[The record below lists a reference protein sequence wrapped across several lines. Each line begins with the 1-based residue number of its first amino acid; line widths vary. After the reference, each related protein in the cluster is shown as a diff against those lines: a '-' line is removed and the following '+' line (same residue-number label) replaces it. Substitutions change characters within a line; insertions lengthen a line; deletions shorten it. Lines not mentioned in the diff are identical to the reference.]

1 MGALSL
7 SSCGTGNELVP
18 SGSRGQDVEQGAEA
32 LRGEIQRPVRKNPL
46 KSSFQKAERAALNRV
61 NFFFPEIPKRYS
73 DREAVARDPG
83 MGAPVPSGTE
93 MTTYLYT
100 YWHVI
105 SPPGSVP

>member
-18 SGSRGQDVEQGAEA
+18 SGSWGQDVEQGVEA
-32 LRGEIQRPVRKNPL
+32 LRGEIQHHVRKNSL
-46 KSSFQKAERAALNRV
+46 KSSFQKAEYTALSRV

-73 DREAVARDPG
+73 DREAVAQGPG

-105 SPPGSVP
+105 SPLRSVL